1 MSGEIIIIKKNQCM
15 KQYHLIKRSLASGE
29 LLEPLV
35 SEEKAVLMPFGR
47 IPMKILHNWAELQP
61 EGRRNQELAIV
72 LSSLLWCFNFRPDIY
87 VVRFQTLPWFLCAA
101 FPRTRTNFR
110 KAICSSVK
118 TSNISL
124 VPSSFFFLLFN
135 KSHHF
140 WCLFKDFFF
149 PLVMVGLGFLD
160 HHCFPSQVFDRADIS
175 LEQRLQ
181 PWLAAPKAL
190 GMMCEHNGNLHSIN
204 YLHDHL
210 TARAKGH
217 WLPSMVWQ

>member
-1 MSGEIIIIKKNQCM
+1 M
-15 KQYHLIKRSLASGE
+15 KQYHLIKWSLASGE

-35 SEEKAVLMPFGR
+35 LEEKAVLMPFGR

-61 EGRRNQELAIV
+61 EGWRNQELAIV

-124 VPSSFFFLLFN
+124 VPSSFFFLFN

-149 PLVMVGLGFLD
+149 PRNGRFRLSW
-160 HHCFPSQVFDRADIS
+160 PSLFSIS
-175 LEQRLQ
+175 SFWQGWHI
-181 PWLAAPKAL
+181 PWATVAALISSPE
-190 GMMCEHNGNLHSIN
+190 GPG
-204 YLHDHL
+204 DD
-210 TARAKGH
+210 
-217 WLPSMVWQ
+217 VWAQW